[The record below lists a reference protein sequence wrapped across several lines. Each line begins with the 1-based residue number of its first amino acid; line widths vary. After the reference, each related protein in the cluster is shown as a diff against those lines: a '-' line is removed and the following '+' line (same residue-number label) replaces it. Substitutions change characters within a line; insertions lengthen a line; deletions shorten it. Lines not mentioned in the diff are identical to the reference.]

1 MAHFLYLFCKY
12 FICIWLYIL
21 WWNLWWEHW
30 NKPCLVNWEKTGEFR
45 ESLPNCYR
53 SESEWSD
60 VRFLCYYFFCI
71 CNLSSKK
78 SISVH
83 LFTYVKHYKLTYSVH
98 NVLFYI
104 PMYLAWFFFFL
115 INQIMNMWIKWHSV
129 SVTNR
134 L

>member
-60 VRFLCYYFFCI
+60 VRFLCYVFCI

-78 SISVH
+78 ASLFICLHMSNTTSWHILSIM
-83 LFTYVKHYKLTYSVH
+83 
-98 NVLFYI
+98 FYFI
-104 PMYLAWFFFFL
+104 FRCILRGFFFL